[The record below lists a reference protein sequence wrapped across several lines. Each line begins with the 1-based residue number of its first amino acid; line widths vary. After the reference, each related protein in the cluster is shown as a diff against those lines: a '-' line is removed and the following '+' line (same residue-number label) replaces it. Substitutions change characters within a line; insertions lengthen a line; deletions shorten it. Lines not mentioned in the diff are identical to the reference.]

1 MTSVA
6 KHLAPAVELERRPM
20 ARAARVPLIERV
32 VHEKIG
38 DAALEVIFTECHRI
52 SEGDVHKGRYFGST
66 MLTIDL
72 QQLKSTLRIE
82 SDRQLDALAVL
93 FAEDDRVTRRVQR
106 LAERDAVARANVP
119 LTNVAVETRVR
130 TDGSRIFID
139 ADVEATLR
147 DG

>member
-1 MTSVA
+1 
-6 KHLAPAVELERRPM
+6 M
-20 ARAARVPLIERV
+20 ARAARVPLIEREV
-32 VHEKIG
+32 REKIG
-38 DAALEVIFTECHRI
+38 DAALEVIFTDCARI

-72 QQLKSTLRIE
+72 QQLERTLRV
-82 SDRQLDALAVL
+82 DTHHALDALAVM

-106 LAERDAVARANVP
+106 LAERDAVSRANRP
-119 LTNVAVETRVR
+119 LTQVAVEVRVR

>member
-1 MTSVA
+1 
-6 KHLAPAVELERRPM
+6 M
-20 ARAARVPLIERV
+20 ARAARVPLIEREV
-32 VHEKIG
+32 REKIG
-38 DAALEVIFTECHRI
+38 DAALEVIFTDCARI

-72 QQLKSTLRIE
+72 AQLERTLRV
-82 SDRQLDALAVL
+82 DTHHALDTLAVM

-106 LAERDAVARANVP
+106 LAERDAVSRANRP
-119 LTNVAVETRVR
+119 LTQVAVEVRVR